1 MDWTDTVLLARVK
14 AIEPIEERP
23 SMEKIDKSEKKIA
36 LVAISS
42 KLRDILRSHADGK
55 RTLREMAE
63 RIQARK
69 EARDNA
75 TLA

>member
-1 MDWTDTVLLARVK
+1 
-14 AIEPIEERP
+14 
-23 SMEKIDKSEKKIA
+23 MEKKDKSERKLA

-55 RTLREMAE
+55 RIIRDMAE

-69 EARDNA
+69 EAREHA
-75 TLA
+75 GTVE